1 MEPPLPESH
10 TSPFPAWTEGL
21 VVPEARFSR
30 AYASLG
36 DRSRSL
42 IKGLIARHYQL
53 DQPMGPL
60 SWTLDERYPAMRRE
74 SRLAP
79 VSFAL
84 LLVDDSMSAPA
95 FVLAALIPALCARV
109 PHVLVA
115 WMGSRS
121 AAPDTLLTACELAG
135 QERVAALGPIQV
147 QRLLDACIA
156 DGRPGVV
163 LHPGTAAMTRLL
175 QRPSLAER
183 LAAST
188 VRLLALRRPV
198 RVGLWRDTADI
209 PPADDV
215 SLLYGALQWET
226 NRPGQNTRES
236 DWLSFCNVERD
247 LLLCPDAR
255 ARQGGAAVTVA
266 TGSLGMWRWPGLG
279 LQDFLAR
286 TEVFSPA

>member
-1 MEPPLPESH
+1 M
-10 TSPFPAWTEGL
+10 
-21 VVPEARFSR
+21 V
-30 AYASLG
+30 
-36 DRSRSL
+36 
-42 IKGLIARHYQL
+42 
-53 DQPMGPL
+53 
-60 SWTLDERYPAMRRE
+60 
-74 SRLAP
+74 
-79 VSFAL
+79 
-84 LLVDDSMSAPA
+84 
-95 FVLAALIPALCARV
+95 
-109 PHVLVA
+109 
-115 WMGSRS
+115 SRS

-226 NRPGQNTRES
+226 NCPGQNTRES
-236 DWLSFCNVERD
+236 DWLSCLQRGAG
-247 LLLCPDAR
+247 LASLSGCSRPP
-255 ARQGGAAVTVA
+255 GGAAVTVA

-279 LQDFLAR
+279 LQAFLAR